1 MQDDVTRRG
10 LTPERTG
17 TYDSFEDDEQQSSN
31 RFAALI
37 GGTAVAV
44 SGAMLAAYAL
54 RERSWRAAGV
64 AIAAPLVYRQA
75 TGNWPVPR
83 TLADRAASHPA
94 PIETSLTIGRPR
106 QELYDFW
113 RRFENLPRFMEHLDS
128 VTDLGNGRSRWVAR
142 SPLGFH
148 VEWEAEII
156 EDRPGQ
162 ILSWRSLP
170 GAQVHNAGSVL
181 FEDAPGDRGTIVRI
195 SFEMQPAGAL
205 LGRALGKVLSPI
217 TEQQVREDL
226 RRFKR
231 LVEAGEIPTTDGQP
245 HGRRAVVNIHNP
257 F

>member
-17 TYDSFEDDEQQSSN
+17 TYEDFEDESQSSHHL
-31 RFAALI
+31 ATLI
-37 GGTAVAV
+37 GGTAVAL

-54 RERSWRAAGV
+54 RERSWKAAGV
-64 AIAAPLVYRQA
+64 ALAAPLVYRQA
-75 TGNWPVPR
+75 TGSWPVPR
-83 TLADRAASHPA
+83 PLADRVSSPPA

-113 RRFENLPRFMEHLDS
+113 RQLENLPRFMEHLDS
-128 VTDLGNGRSRWVAR
+128 VADLGNGRSRWVAR

-148 VEWEAEII
+148 VEWEAEIV

-170 GAQVHNAGSVL
+170 GAQVHNAGSVF
-181 FEDAPGDRGTIVRI
+181 FEDATGDRGTVVRV
-195 SFEMQPAGAL
+195 SFEMQPAGAFF
-205 LGRALGKVLSPI
+205 GRAVGRMLNPV
-217 TEQQVREDL
+217 TQQQVKEDL

>member
-1 MQDDVTRRG
+1 MQDDVTRQG

-17 TYDSFEDDEQQSSN
+17 TYEDFEDDSQSSN
-31 RFAALI
+31 RFATIL
-37 GGTAVAV
+37 GGTAVAL

-64 AIAAPLVYRQA
+64 ALAAPLVYRGA

-83 TLADRAASHPA
+83 PVAERASALPA
-94 PIETSLTIGRPR
+94 PIETSMTIGRPR

-113 RRFENLPRFMEHLDS
+113 RQFENLPRFMEHLDS

-148 VEWEAEII
+148 VEWEAEIV

-170 GAQVHNAGSVL
+170 GAQVHNAGSVF
-181 FEDAPGDRGTIVRI
+181 FEDATGGRGTIVRV
-195 SFEMQPAGAL
+195 SFEMQPAGAF
-205 LGRALGKVLSPI
+205 LGRAMGRVLNPV
-217 TEQQVREDL
+217 TQQQVKEDL
-226 RRFKR
+226 RRFKQ
-231 LVEAGEIPTTDGQP
+231 LVEAGEIPTTDGQS

>member
-17 TYDSFEDDEQQSSN
+17 TYEGFEDEPQSSHPL
-31 RFAALI
+31 ATLI
-37 GGTAVAV
+37 GGTAVAL

-54 RERSWRAAGV
+54 RERSWKAAGV
-64 AIAAPLVYRQA
+64 ALAAPLVYRQA

-83 TLADRAASHPA
+83 PLADRVSSPPA

-113 RRFENLPRFMEHLDS
+113 RQLENLPRFMEHLDS
-128 VTDLGNGRSRWVAR
+128 VADLGNGRSRWVAR

-148 VEWEAEII
+148 VEWEAEIV

-181 FEDAPGDRGTIVRI
+181 FEDATGDRGTVVRV
-195 SFEMQPAGAL
+195 SFEMQPAGAFF
-205 LGRALGKVLSPI
+205 GRAVGRVLNPI
-217 TEQQVREDL
+217 TQQQVKEDL